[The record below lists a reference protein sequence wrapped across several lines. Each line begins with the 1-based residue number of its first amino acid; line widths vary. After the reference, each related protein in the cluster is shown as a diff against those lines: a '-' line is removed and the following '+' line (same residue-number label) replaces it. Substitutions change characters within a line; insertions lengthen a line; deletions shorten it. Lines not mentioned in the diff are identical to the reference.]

1 MSVARDAGGVLIVR
15 PSSLGD
21 IVYALAVVADIRR
34 ERPALAVDW
43 VAEQGFMPLIK
54 LCPDVRRV
62 IAFGL
67 RGWRKAPLAAST
79 WRAIRTFAA
88 DLRRTRY
95 DAILD
100 LQEQVKGALI
110 ARGARGT
117 RHGFDRASIREPLAA
132 LFDNVHHRVPRGHR
146 RRGPTSWRC
155 MERAATTSCGRRTAG
170 AACSRPSTARVSRA
184 SCRGEVRPR
193 KRAAIGSRRVSRM
206 R

>member
-21 IVYALAVVADIRR
+21 IVYALAVVSDIRR
-34 ERPALAVDW
+34 ERPAFAVDW
-43 VAEQGFMPLIK
+43 VAEQGFMPLIE
-54 LCPDVRRV
+54 LCPDVRRG

-67 RGWRKAPLAAST
+67 RGWRKSPLATST

-117 RHGFDRASIREPLAA
+117 RHGFDRASIREPVATWFHQEHHAVPPAQHFAA
-132 LFDNVHHRVPRGHR
+132 
-146 RRGPTSWRC
+146 
-155 MERAATTSCGRRTAG
+155 RARALAG
-170 AACSRPSTARVSRA
+170 AALGYAPSGAPCWRWTVAPPPPCTPASR
-184 SCRGEVRPR
+184 
-193 KRAAIGSRRVSRM
+193 GSGVNGRTPTVKEAP
-206 R
+206 